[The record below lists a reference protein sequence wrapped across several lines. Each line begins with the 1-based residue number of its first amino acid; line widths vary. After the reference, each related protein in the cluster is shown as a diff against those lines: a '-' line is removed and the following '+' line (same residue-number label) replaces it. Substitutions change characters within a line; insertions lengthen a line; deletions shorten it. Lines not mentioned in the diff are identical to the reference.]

1 MANAGPRRAA
11 SPGAPRAGSTDTR
24 AALIDGA
31 IEALRE
37 VGFAGASARE
47 IARRAGCNQALVFYH
62 FGSVTELL
70 LAALDD
76 ISTRRLEAYQQMLD
90 EAGTLTDLIDSAR
103 TIFSDDLDSG
113 HVAVLVE
120 MISGAQAIPGLGE
133 QVAERLA
140 PWRAF
145 AETAVRKGIA
155 GSPVAAVVP
164 VKDLAHAVVAG
175 FLGLELLAG
184 LDGDR
189 AAALALFDRAR
200 MVAALLDLTGVPGA
214 TRQVVPAQEMTVD
227 VVTGA
232 FSYSGAAIA
241 RELQAAGRRVRT
253 LTGHPERAPAGS
265 EIDVRPLAFDDR
277 AELTRSLHG
286 RPHALQHV
294 LGAFRARPDRP
305 RRRSREQP
313 DPVRG
318 GNARRR
324 RANRARLDHQSFV
337 GFAVSVLSRQGRGRT
352 DPRRGRCR
360 RTQSPGRR
368 SCSAATEC

>member
-11 SPGAPRAGSTDTR
+11 SPGAQRAGSTDTR

-31 IEALRE
+31 IEALRD

-103 TIFSDDLDSG
+103 KIFSDDLDSG

-140 PWRAF
+140 PWRKF
-145 AETAVRKGIA
+145 AETAVRKGIT

-189 AAALALFDRAR
+189 AAAMALFDRAR
-200 MVAALLDLTGVPGA
+200 TVAALLDLTGVPGPSA
-214 TRQVVPAQEMTVD
+214 K
-227 VVTGA
+227 
-232 FSYSGAAIA
+232 SS
-241 RELQAAGRRVRT
+241 RRKK
-253 LTGHPERAPAGS
+253 
-265 EIDVRPLAFDDR
+265 
-277 AELTRSLHG
+277 
-286 RPHALQHV
+286 
-294 LGAFRARPDRP
+294 
-305 RRRSREQP
+305 
-313 DPVRG
+313 
-318 GNARRR
+318 
-324 RANRARLDHQSFV
+324 
-337 GFAVSVLSRQGRGRT
+337 
-352 DPRRGRCR
+352 
-360 RTQSPGRR
+360 
-368 SCSAATEC
+368 

>member
-90 EAGTLTDLIDSAR
+90 EADTLTDLIDSAR

-155 GSPVAAVVP
+155 GSPVAAVLP

-200 MVAALLDLTGVPGA
+200 LVAALLDLTGAPMP
-214 TRQVVPAQEMTVD
+214 PAK
-227 VVTGA
+227 
-232 FSYSGAAIA
+232 SS
-241 RELQAAGRRVRT
+241 RRKR
-253 LTGHPERAPAGS
+253 
-265 EIDVRPLAFDDR
+265 
-277 AELTRSLHG
+277 
-286 RPHALQHV
+286 
-294 LGAFRARPDRP
+294 
-305 RRRSREQP
+305 
-313 DPVRG
+313 
-318 GNARRR
+318 
-324 RANRARLDHQSFV
+324 
-337 GFAVSVLSRQGRGRT
+337 
-352 DPRRGRCR
+352 
-360 RTQSPGRR
+360 
-368 SCSAATEC
+368 